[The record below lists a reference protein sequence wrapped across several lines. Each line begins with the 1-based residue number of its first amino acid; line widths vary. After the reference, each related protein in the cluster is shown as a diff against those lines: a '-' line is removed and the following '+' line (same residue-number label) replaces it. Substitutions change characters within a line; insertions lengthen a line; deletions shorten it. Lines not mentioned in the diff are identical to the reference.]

1 MRSTLTNQLDIY
13 RCRVESNSD
22 SYPHR
27 YRFHFRS
34 AAASLCLVG
43 CLFAAVDVCHAQMI
57 SDNFDDGDADGWVAH
72 KVVYE
77 GLREVTNGAYRLAT
91 VESVPVGDLGHIISR
106 FESESP
112 IGDGYLRAKVSANT
126 QGTSAA
132 IAFLTD
138 GDSPDYYVFNGS
150 SEGGGLNL
158 FRSNGR
164 QFLPNLPDS
173 DLRGSIRGL
182 PRFQAGDEWWLELG
196 VVDGLVSVK
205 AWQDGTNAPRE
216 PQFSFLDANPHPI
229 TEISLAGWISTNWP
243 SPVRVDATF
252 DDVTFTPWV
261 EFDCNTDGVVDIADA
276 NCSSPA
282 DLNATLETAG
292 LILGDLDGNGAVEFE
307 DFLTLSQNFAGA
319 GNYTDG
325 DLDLNGTVEFADFLL
340 LSSNFGE
347 STAVSAVPE
356 PTGSI
361 GWIAVGFA
369 LVLRIQKS
377 GRQSARSR

>member
-1 MRSTLTNQLDIY
+1 MRSTLANQLNIC
-13 RCRVESNSD
+13 RCKVESNSD
-22 SYPHR
+22 SHARGHHFP
-27 YRFHFRS
+27 FHP
-34 AAASLCLVG
+34 AVASFCLVG
-43 CLFAAVDVCHAQMI
+43 WLFAAVDVCHAQMI

-72 KVVYE
+72 EVIYE
-77 GLREVTNGAYRLAT
+77 GGREVSNGAYRLT
-91 VESVPVGDLGHIISR
+91 TDESVPVRDLGHIISR

-126 QGTSAA
+126 RGTSAA
-132 IAFLTD
+132 IAFLTA
-138 GDSPDYYVFNGS
+138 SETPDYYVFNGS
-150 SEGGGLNL
+150 SEGGGFNL

-164 QFLPNLPDS
+164 PFHPNLPDS

-196 VVDGLVSVK
+196 VVDSLVSVK
-205 AWQDGTNAPRE
+205 AWQDGSDAPRE

-229 TEISLAGWISTNWP
+229 AQISLAGWISTNWP
-243 SPVRVDATF
+243 SPVRVDASF

-261 EFDCNTDGVVDIADA
+261 EFDCNTDGVVDLADA

-282 DLNATLETAG
+282 DLNATIEAAG
-292 LILGDLDGNGAVEFE
+292 LILGDLNGSGAVEFE

-325 DLDLNGTVEFADFLL
+325 DLDLNGAVEFADFLL

-361 GWIAVGFA
+361 GWVAVGFA
-369 LVLRIQKS
+369 LILRNQKS
-377 GRQSARSR
+377 GGQSARSK